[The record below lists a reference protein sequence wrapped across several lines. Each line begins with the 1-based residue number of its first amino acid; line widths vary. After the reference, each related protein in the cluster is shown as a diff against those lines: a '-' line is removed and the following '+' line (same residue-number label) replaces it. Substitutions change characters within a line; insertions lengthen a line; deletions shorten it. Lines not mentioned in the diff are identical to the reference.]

1 MEGGTS
7 HVELKEFIAVSNQ
20 VENESD
26 VSYQAP
32 GTWGVFPGGLLL
44 SNIPVF
50 SGKTKAHIPFF
61 FTNLILLEAW
71 KNHGGHPWP
80 RACREM
86 GRPWSNN
93 FGALKLSMEP
103 TCLSA
108 FVPPHPPSLTLTFC
122 AGCSMACH
130 PPPQKK
136 KSRKYVYQECFV
148 IEITFLGGATSR

>member
-32 GTWGVFPGGLLL
+32 RTWGVFPGGLLL

-50 SGKTKAHIPFF
+50 SGKTKAHLPFF

-80 RACREM
+80 RSCREM
-86 GRPWSNN
+86 GCGQIILVLWSCQWN
-93 FGALKLSMEP
+93 LPVCQLSSHP
-103 TCLSA
+103 I
-108 FVPPHPPSLTLTFC
+108 PPSLTLLFC